1 MAAAVVALALAATP
15 IQAAAANQAPVVD
28 KVGTG
33 QPVALMASQGRHCFP
48 EFKACFAVVP
58 DPERGEQAM
67 RLAISDLADPAD
79 LKHEPLAYGI
89 DHDRTLEFWPYALPL
104 PGGAPALRTW
114 VIGVI
119 ERRRVAYSGG
129 GAEVS
134 RLHLHAL
141 AVGHV
146 GSVSPELANLPWHS
160 ALSIRACFNA
170 EQARRRLDVCQDQYT
185 FGATLQVAADSSGDQ
200 LPDLIYRTQATAFP
214 QTTRRWEDS
223 STGRPLT
230 QADLSHW
237 TDFEC
242 SYQRRL
248 RFNPATERY
257 EMDRPA
263 PDCRSYTDP

>member
-1 MAAAVVALALAATP
+1 MVAAILALALAATP
-15 IQAAAANQAPVVD
+15 AHAPDTNQTE
-28 KVGTG
+28 TG
-33 QPVALMASQGRHCFP
+33 RPVALMASQGRHCFP
-48 EFKACFAVVP
+48 ELKACFAVVP
-58 DPERGEQAM
+58 DPDRSEQAR
-67 RLAISDLADPAD
+67 RLAISALADPAD
-79 LKHEPLAYGI
+79 LKHEPLAYGT

-104 PGGAPALRTW
+104 PGGDPALRTW
-114 VIGVI
+114 VIGVV
-119 ERRRVAYSGG
+119 ERRSAAYSGG

-146 GSVSPELANLPWHS
+146 GGVSPELANLPWQS

-170 EQARRRLDVCQDQYT
+170 EQARRRLDVCQDQYA
-185 FGATLQVAADSSGDQ
+185 FAATLQVATDSSGDG
-200 LPDLIYRTQATAFP
+200 LPDLVYRTRATAFP
-214 QTTRRWEDS
+214 QTARRWEDS
-223 STGRPLT
+223 SAGRPLT

-242 SYQRRL
+242 SYQRTL